1 MDENTLFFSIII
13 PTYNR
18 AGFIERTIS
27 SILSNSYKNFE
38 IIIVD
43 DGSTDNTKAVV
54 RPLINS
60 KVHYYKKENGE
71 RGAARNYGLK
81 KAKGEYVNFFDS
93 DDLCHTNHLFEAEH
107 FIRSKKSPKV
117 FHLGYNIISPNGRVT
132 YTSLLPEIVNNRLI
146 DGNHLGT
153 NGVFVKRDIAL
164 NNQFN
169 EDVRLAVSEDYELWL
184 RLASKYNFYNL
195 NVVTSSLFDH
205 AGRSVVAINKEKL
218 ATRIQVLKDS
228 LYANQIFLKSYGSR
242 IRTFECHLEMY
253 LALHFAMN
261 KETKFAALSRIR
273 KAIVLDFKIVLNRKL
288 LGTLKT
294 LFFKWG

>member
-1 MDENTLFFSIII
+1 
-13 PTYNR
+13 
-18 AGFIERTIS
+18 
-27 SILSNSYKNFE
+27 
-38 IIIVD
+38 
-43 DGSTDNTKAVV
+43 
-54 RPLINS
+54 
-60 KVHYYKKENGE
+60 
-71 RGAARNYGLK
+71 
-81 KAKGEYVNFFDS
+81 
-93 DDLCHTNHLFEAEH
+93 
-107 FIRSKKSPKV
+107 
-117 FHLGYNIISPNGRVT
+117 
-132 YTSLLPEIVNNRLI
+132 
-146 DGNHLGT
+146 
-153 NGVFVKRDIAL
+153 
-164 NNQFN
+164 
-169 EDVRLAVSEDYELWL
+169 
-184 RLASKYNFYNL
+184 
-195 NVVTSSLFDH
+195 VVTSSLFDH